1 LLIEAE
7 SNEKFEWIAELKSEY
22 SNMIKDAETEA
33 EKAWLADERDIKIE
47 MLKRD
52 LDIKKMLKIN
62 ELKSKHWE
70 EED

>member
-1 LLIEAE
+1 
-7 SNEKFEWIAELKSEY
+7 
-22 SNMIKDAETEA
+22 MIKEAETEE
-33 EKAWLADERDIKIE
+33 EKVWLSDERDIKIE
-47 MLKRD
+47 MLKWD